1 MQHIVMTTIR
11 MPSELHKALREIVKD
26 DRASLH
32 SLILEGARLAAEKHR
47 VVSAPVP
54 KSAAS

>member
-1 MQHIVMTTIR
+1 MTTIR

-32 SLILEGARLAAEKHR
+32 SLILEGARLAAEKHQI
-47 VVSAPVP
+47 VSPSVA
-54 KSAAS
+54 KGATS